1 MFLAKAVSDVNV
13 LIPSEKV
20 LQVGTS
26 LIGIVIATGAVTVE
40 PPVAVEV

>member
-1 MFLAKAVSDVNV
+1 MFLAKAASDVNV
-13 LIPSEKV
+13 LRPSEKV

-26 LIGIVIATGAVTVE
+26 LIGVVIATVAATVE